1 MHSSNLLLR
10 DRHGALGLVL
20 SLCLT
25 AIGCARQESNGPA
38 ASPADPATRQTAAP
52 ADPAAAAP
60 VLALPDAQGAPPT
73 AELSEADR
81 AWLEVLNASR
91 QPPPPAEWRTN
102 EPSREAIEAWNRRNG
117 VLAAE
122 AADKARAFYTKYP
135 DHAQAGDARRREL
148 FLLRAAV
155 SLGNTNQLDRLVEVE
170 NDRLKDPSFD
180 EDERFELRTAQV
192 QRAAL
197 DQRSTGQAAVLA
209 EFERGVRALQKEFPQ
224 RPETYAML
232 LEIAQNTEAAKARAL
247 AQELTADAVPAEIQ
261 AEAKVLLKRLDALG
275 RPLDIK
281 FTAVDGREVDLAALK
296 GKVVLV
302 DFWATW
308 CGPCVQEL
316 PNVKAAYQKFHD
328 RGFEIIGISFDQEKE
343 ALTQFVAKEQM
354 PWPQYFET
362 GEDHRFGRA
371 FEVSSIPTMWLVDK
385 QGHLRE
391 LNARDDLAGKVEKLL
406 AETP

>member
-1 MHSSNLLLR
+1 MHSIKAPR
-10 DRHGALGLVL
+10 CDRPGALSLAL

-25 AIGCARQESNGPA
+25 ALGCAKQESNTPA
-38 ASPADPATRQTAAP
+38 RTPAEPATRQTTAP
-52 ADPAAAAP
+52 PEAAAAAP
-60 VLALPDAQGAPPT
+60 VLALPDASGAPSGD
-73 AELSEADR
+73 LSEADR

-102 EPSREAIEAWNRRNG
+102 EPSREAIQAWNRRNSE
-117 VLAAE
+117 LAAE

-135 DHAQAGDARRREL
+135 EHAQVDDARRREL
-148 FLLRAAV
+148 YLLRAAV
-155 SLGNTNQLDRLVEVE
+155 NLGNTNQLARLVEVE
-170 NDRLKDPSFD
+170 NERLKDPSLD
-180 EDERFELRTAQV
+180 EDDRFELRTAQV

-197 DQRSTGQAAVLA
+197 DKRGEGQAAVLA

-224 RPETYAML
+224 RTETYAML
-232 LEIAQNTEAAKARAL
+232 LELAQNAAADKARAL
-247 AQELTADAVPAEIQ
+247 AQELTAEAVPAEIQ
-261 AEAKVLLKRLDALG
+261 SEAKVLLKRLDALG
-275 RPLDIK
+275 RPLEIK

-328 RGFEIIGISFDQEKE
+328 RGFEIIGISFDDEKD

-354 PWPQYFET
+354 PWPQYFEA
-362 GEDHRFGRA
+362 GAEHRFGRA
-371 FEVSSIPTMWLVDK
+371 FEVTSIPTMWLVDR
-385 QGHLRE
+385 QGRLRE
-391 LNARDDLAGKVEKLL
+391 LNARDDLAGKVETLL